1 LEFCF
6 LWSAI
11 DVGFFFSEL
20 PFEVGACCRSDLVCF
35 ATLRL
40 KKPPLKTKSFLFL
53 KQFATFAVAQPP
65 FVIRLPADGK
75 NLSIKQNTMP
85 FNPTL
90 DDKLQRIT
98 AQWPHAERK
107 KMFGGTG
114 YLVNGNMVTGVYKDL
129 LVLRVGKNEE
139 EELLTQPWCRPMD
152 ITGKPM
158 KGWLFVEAEG
168 WDNDQRLNELVARAR
183 DFVETLPKK

>member
-1 LEFCF
+1 M
-6 LWSAI
+6 
-11 DVGFFFSEL
+11 
-20 PFEVGACCRSDLVCF
+20 PYN
-35 ATLRL
+35 
-40 KKPPLKTKSFLFL
+40 
-53 KQFATFAVAQPP
+53 
-65 FVIRLPADGK
+65 PA
-75 NLSIKQNTMP
+75 
-85 FNPTL
+85 L

-114 YLVNGNMVTGVYKDL
+114 YLVHGNMVTGVYKDL

-158 KGWLFVEAEG
+158 KGWLFVEAEA
-168 WDNDQRLNELVARAR
+168 WDNDERLGELVAWAR